1 MNYKKLCFSPRA
13 GTAFPTRKQGRIQVD
28 ICMKVFLVATGVG
41 ERTTASITGG
51 CLAFFRKKAIFS
63 FCVDVVSNL
72 DRRRLCLCYSSFQL
86 ELITSVREEHSI
98 LKKQHYLSS
107 HVVLSSLMAT
117 IIHLSQEDIFS
128 VLFIDHQ
135 EGLSAALM
143 PAKTA
148 CRFPLYGSMSKLSLI
163 ASYSLHFVCF
173 KQSVPYWMNHTITC
187 QLLDFYNILYRCHV
201 SGGLYVLNLH

>member
-1 MNYKKLCFSPRA
+1 MGEYLCESFPLFLQLVLGKEQPQGAAWLFSGKK
-13 GTAFPTRKQGRIQVD
+13 K
-28 ICMKVFLVATGVG
+28 
-41 ERTTASITGG
+41 
-51 CLAFFRKKAIFS
+51 IFS
-63 FCVDVVSNL
+63 FCMDVMSNL
-72 DRRRLCLCYSSFQL
+72 DRRKFCLCYSSFQL
-86 ELITSVREEHSI
+86 ELITSVQEEHSI

-117 IIHLSQEDIFS
+117 IIHLSQEDVFS

-143 PAKTA
+143 PAKMA

-173 KQSVPYWMNHTITC
+173 KQSVPYWMNHAITC
-187 QLLDFYNILYRCHV
+187 QLLDFNNILYRCQV
-201 SGGLYVLNLH
+201 SGGLYMLSSH

>member
-1 MNYKKLCFSPRA
+1 MGKESLQVLQGAAWLFSEKK
-13 GTAFPTRKQGRIQVD
+13 
-28 ICMKVFLVATGVG
+28 
-41 ERTTASITGG
+41 
-51 CLAFFRKKAIFS
+51 KKNPIFS
-63 FCVDVVSNL
+63 FCMDVMLKL

-86 ELITSVREEHSI
+86 KLIMGVREEHSI

-143 PAKTA
+143 PAKTV
-148 CRFPLYGSMSKLSLI
+148 CCFQLYGSMSKLSLI
-163 ASYSLHFVCF
+163 ASSSLHFVCF
-173 KQSVPYWMNHTITC
+173 KQSISYWMNHTITC
-187 QLLDFYNILYRCHV
+187 QLLDFYNIVYGSQV
-201 SGGLYVLNLH
+201 SGGLYVLISH

>member
-1 MNYKKLCFSPRA
+1 MGKESLQVLQGAAWLFSEKIKKNPIFLF
-13 GTAFPTRKQGRIQVD
+13 
-28 ICMKVFLVATGVG
+28 CM
-41 ERTTASITGG
+41 
-51 CLAFFRKKAIFS
+51 
-63 FCVDVVSNL
+63 DVMLKL

-86 ELITSVREEHSI
+86 KLIMGVREEHSI

-135 EGLSAALM
+135 EGLPAALM
-143 PAKTA
+143 PAKTV
-148 CRFPLYGSMSKLSLI
+148 CCFQLYGSMSKLSLI

-173 KQSVPYWMNHTITC
+173 KQSISYQMNHTITC
-187 QLLDFYNILYRCHV
+187 QLLDFYNIVYGSQV
-201 SGGLYVLNLH
+201 SGGLYVLISH